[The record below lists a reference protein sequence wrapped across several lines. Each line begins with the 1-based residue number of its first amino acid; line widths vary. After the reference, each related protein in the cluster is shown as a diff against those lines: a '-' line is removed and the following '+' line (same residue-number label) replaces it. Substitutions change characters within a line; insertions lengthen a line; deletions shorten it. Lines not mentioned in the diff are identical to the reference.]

1 MTGNPDSALITKFGY
16 GSVTQTSQFSDA
28 MLSTVTIAPQTLA
41 STLASSQ
48 TPAPHRNWN
57 RLDGVDLLRGL
68 AILFVVL
75 NHVHMRLLIAGIPY
89 AAHIS
94 RRLMAS
100 LVWNGQFGVQI
111 FFAVSGFLITSTAL
125 RRWGKLSNVSL
136 RDFYLLRVARIAPML
151 LALLVVMTVL
161 HYAGVSPFVVSEKTG
176 GIGRALL
183 AALTLRVNLLQAQH
197 GWLPAN
203 WGVLWSLSVEEMFY
217 LFFPIVALVSGR
229 RNFFPLILL
238 CFVALGPFARTIFAH
253 GNEVWAEQSYL
264 GGMDAIALGCL
275 TALLV
280 RRVHFSR
287 TALRSLAVAGAMLIL
302 LILVGLRL
310 TYVPV
315 IGRSGLDMTIIALGT
330 CMVIIA
336 AAQTQWKG
344 PRFLA
349 PLLRLGQCSYEVYL
363 THMFVVFGFFA
374 IFVKYGNP
382 IWSVPLLFVTTVVVA
397 AAAGEIVAR
406 FFSEPVNRM
415 LRERWG
421 DGRRQMGSV
430 TDSKIS
436 SAEALSTS

>member
-1 MTGNPDSALITKFGY
+1 MTT
-16 GSVTQTSQFSDA
+16 
-28 MLSTVTIAPQTLA
+28 APQTLA
-41 STLASSQ
+41 PDLASSQ
-48 TPAPHRNWN
+48 TPASRRNWN

-68 AILFVVL
+68 AILFVLL

-94 RRLMAS
+94 KWLIAS

-151 LALLVVMTVL
+151 LALLAVLTVL
-161 HYAGVSPFVVSEKTG
+161 HYAGVSPFVVSERVG
-176 GIGRALL
+176 GIGHAWL
-183 AALTLRVNLLQAQH
+183 AALTLRVNLLQAH
-197 GWLPAN
+197 RGWLPAN

-217 LFFPIVALVSGR
+217 LFFPIVALVFGR
-229 RNFFPLILL
+229 RNFFVAILL
-238 CFVALGPFARTIFAH
+238 CFVALGPFARTIFAR
-253 GNEVWAEQSYL
+253 GNEVWMEQSYL

-287 TALRSLAVAGAMLIL
+287 TALRVLASAGAILIL
-302 LILVGLRL
+302 FILVGLRL
-310 TYVPV
+310 TSVPI
-315 IGRSGLDMTIIALGT
+315 IGRSGLDMTTIALGT

-336 AAQTQWKG
+336 AAQTQWRC
-344 PRFLA
+344 PRFLV
-349 PLLRLGQCSYEVYL
+349 PLFRLGQCSYEVYL
-363 THMFVVFGFFA
+363 THMFVVFALFA
-374 IFVKYGNP
+374 IFVKYGSP
-382 IWSVPLLFVTTVVVA
+382 IWSVPLLFVVTVVVA
-397 AAAGEIVAR
+397 AAAGDIVAR

-421 DGRRQMGSV
+421 DGGGQMGSA
-430 TDSKIS
+430 TDSRVG
-436 SAEALSTS
+436 SAGTLSTS

>member
-1 MTGNPDSALITKFGY
+1 
-16 GSVTQTSQFSDA
+16 VT
-28 MLSTVTIAPQTLA
+28 LVPRTIGPA
-41 STLASSQ
+41 LASSQ
-48 TPAPHRNWN
+48 APASRRDWN

-68 AILFVVL
+68 AILFVLL

-94 RRLMAS
+94 KRLIAT
-100 LVWNGQFGVQI
+100 LVWNGQFGVQM

-151 LALLVVMTVL
+151 VALLAVLTIL
-161 HYAGVSPFVVSEKTG
+161 HYAGLSPFVVSEKTG

-183 AALTLRVNLLQAQH
+183 AALSLRVNLLQAH
-197 GWLPAN
+197 RGWLPAN

-217 LFFPIVALVSGR
+217 LFFPIVALFFGR
-229 RNFFPLILL
+229 RIFFVSILF
-238 CFVALGPFARTIFAH
+238 CFVALGPFARTIFAR

-287 TALRSLAVAGAMLIL
+287 IATGALAAAGVILIL
-302 LILVGLRL
+302 FILVGLRL
-310 TYVPV
+310 THVPV

-344 PRFLA
+344 PRILA

-363 THMFVVFGFFA
+363 THMFVVFALFA
-374 IFVKYGNP
+374 IFVKYGSP
-382 IWSVPLLFVTTVVVA
+382 IWSVPLLFVATVLVA
-397 AAAGEIVAR
+397 AAAGDIVAR
-406 FFSEPVNRM
+406 FFSEPLNRS

-421 DGRRQMGSV
+421 EGRRQLGSV
-430 TDSKIS
+430 NDSRIG
-436 SAEALSTS
+436 SAGALSTS

>member
-1 MTGNPDSALITKFGY
+1 M
-16 GSVTQTSQFSDA
+16 
-28 MLSTVTIAPQTLA
+28 APQTLA
-41 STLASSQ
+41 PHLASPQMS
-48 TPAPHRNWN
+48 ASRRDWN

-100 LVWNGQFGVQI
+100 LIWNGQFGVQM

-125 RRWGKLSNVSL
+125 RRWGKLSSVSL

-151 LALLVVMTVL
+151 LALLAVL
-161 HYAGVSPFVVSEKTG
+161 TILHHAGVSPFVVSEKVG
-176 GIGRALL
+176 GIGRAWL
-183 AALTLRVNLLQAQH
+183 AALTLRVNVLQAQR

-217 LFFPIVALVSGR
+217 LFFPIVALIFGR
-229 RNFFPLILL
+229 RNFFPAILL
-238 CFVALGPFARTIFAH
+238 CFVALGPFSRTIFAR
-253 GNEVWAEQSYL
+253 GNEIWSEQSYL

-280 RRVHFSR
+280 RRAHLSQN
-287 TALRSLAVAGAMLIL
+287 ALRVLAAAGTILIL
-302 LILVGLRL
+302 FILVGLRL
-310 TYVPV
+310 THVPV

-330 CMVIIA
+330 CMVITA

-344 PRFLA
+344 PRLLA
-349 PLLRLGQCSYEVYL
+349 PLFRLGRCSYEVYL
-363 THMFVVFGFFA
+363 THMFVVFALFA
-374 IFVKYGNP
+374 IFVKYGSP
-382 IWSVPLLFVTTVVVA
+382 IWSVPLLFVATVVVA
-397 AAAGEIVAR
+397 AAVGDIVAR
-406 FFSEPVNRM
+406 LFSEPVNRK

-430 TDSKIS
+430 NDSRIS
-436 SAEALSTS
+436 PAGTLSTS